1 MQTIQDYAI
10 IGNGRSAALISCD
23 GSIAWLCW
31 PRFDSPSIFAG
42 ILDQQNGGS
51 WKIHP
56 ILPAQVKR
64 HYIENT
70 NVLQTRFITDS
81 GILLMTDFM
90 FACSEEEKQ
99 RSLQPEQEL
108 IRRVECE
115 EGEVEIQILFD
126 PKPNYGRDRI
136 AIQDLGRLGLRLEIG
151 RQLMTLQ
158 TEIKLNLKGS
168 SAWAQIKLKT
178 GQKLDFSLAYT
189 AEGPAVIPPLGDL
202 VSHKLTLTINWWQKW
217 SNQNTYHGP
226 YQNQVIRS
234 ALALKLLGYAPS
246 GSFIAAPTTSL
257 PERIGGDLN
266 WDYRYCW
273 LRDAA
278 FTVRGMFGLGYNEE
292 AEAFVSWLLHST
304 RLTLPEL
311 RVLYDVYGED
321 IEDDIILPHLK
332 GYAGSSPVR
341 IGNGVRRFFEL
352 DVYGEVIEAVTYL
365 VRAGGVLDYETRTML
380 CKFGEYICQNWQKPD
395 TGIWE
400 KMHPLK
406 HYTHSK
412 LMCWVALDRL
422 IEIHKR
428 GQIKYLPVE
437 TFTKHRDHIRRVIE
451 EKGWNSNI
459 ESYTQT
465 LEGEELDST
474 VLTMPLY
481 EFDRASSVRM
491 RQTFQKVQER
501 LSPAPGLIYRYE
513 KSVQE
518 GEGAFGLC
526 CFWNVEFL
534 ARGGGT
540 LQEAHQ
546 AFTQLLSYA
555 NDVGLFAEEIDPKT
569 GDALGNFPQAF
580 THVGLINAALSL
592 EKREKA
598 ESIKGA
604 L

>member
-1 MQTIQDYAI
+1 MQKIQDYAI
-10 IGNGRSAALISCD
+10 IGNGRSAALISRN
-23 GSIAWLCW
+23 GSIDWLCW

-56 ILPAQVKR
+56 LLSAQVKR
-64 HYIENT
+64 HYIEGT
-70 NVLQTRFITDS
+70 NVLQTRFITDA
-81 GILLMTDFM
+81 GIIVITDCMSAF
-90 FACSEEEKQ
+90 SEEEKQ
-99 RSLQPEQEL
+99 QSLQPEQEI
-108 IRRVECE
+108 IRRVNCE

-126 PKPNYGRDRI
+126 PKPNYGRDQFT
-136 AIQDLGRLGLRLEIG
+136 IQDMGLLGLRIEIG

-158 TEIKLNLKGS
+158 TEIQLHRRES
-168 SAWAQIKLKT
+168 YAWAQTKLKA
-178 GQKLDFSLAYT
+178 GQRLDFSLVYT
-189 AEGPAVIPPLGDL
+189 AEGPAVIPPLGDPI
-202 VSHKLTLTINWWQKW
+202 SHKLALTINWWQKW
-217 SNQNTYHGP
+217 SSQNSYRGP
-226 YQNQVIRS
+226 YQAQVMRS

-246 GSFIAAPTTSL
+246 GAFIASPTTSL

-278 FTVRGMFGLGYNEE
+278 FTVRAMFGLGYAAE
-292 AEAFVSWLLHST
+292 AETFVSWLLHST
-304 RLTLPEL
+304 RLTLPQL

-321 IEDDIILPHLK
+321 IEDDIILSHLK

-352 DVYGEVIEAVTYL
+352 DIYGEVIESVTYL
-365 VRAGGVLDYETRTML
+365 VRAGGLLDHETQKML
-380 CKFGEYICQNWQKPD
+380 RKFGEYICNNWQKPD

-400 KMHPLK
+400 KMYPLK

-428 GQIKYLPVE
+428 GQIKYIPVE
-437 TFTKHRDHIRRVIE
+437 TFTEHRDRIRRTIE
-451 EKGWNSNI
+451 EKSWNSNI

-465 LEGEELDST
+465 LEGEELDAT

-481 EFDRASSVRM
+481 EFDHASSIRM
-491 RQTFQKVQER
+491 RQTFQRVQER
-501 LSPAPGLIYRYE
+501 LSPAPSLIYRYE

-526 CFWNVEFL
+526 SFWNVEFL
-534 ARGGGT
+534 ARGGGS
-540 LQEAHQ
+540 LKEAHQ
-546 AFTQLLSYA
+546 AFAQLLSYA
-555 NDVGLFAEEIDPKT
+555 NDLGLFAEEIDPKT

-592 EKREKA
+592 KEREKA